1 MISQTKANQSSERNF
16 SVPELFLNLVAI
28 SLAFQRAC
36 YLKKKKILLYKIR
49 ISQIC
54 MCLTLL
60 ANVYILT
67 VQSKYFFFLL
77 LSDVRE
83 KN

>member
-36 YLKKKKILLYKIR
+36 YLKKKKNPTLQNTYITNLYVLDITGQCIYSDSTVKIL
-49 ISQIC
+49 
-54 MCLTLL
+54 
-60 ANVYILT
+60 
-67 VQSKYFFFLL
+67 FFFT
-77 LSDVRE
+77 SF
-83 KN
+83 